1 MEHPAFNIK
10 NPNRTRSLLVNF
22 SRFNPVRFHDISGEG
37 YELLANQIIRLDKLN
52 PHMSARILA
61 PLSNWKRYDG
71 KRQKL
76 MRAEL
81 ERILL
86 VDKLSKN
93 VYELV
98 SKSMG

>member
-1 MEHPAFNIK
+1 M
-10 NPNRTRSLLVNF
+10 
-22 SRFNPVRFHDISGEG
+22 SGEG
-37 YELLANQIIRLDKLN
+37 YELLTNQIIRLDKLN

-61 PLSNWKRYDG
+61 PLTNWKRYDG

-98 SKSMG
+98 SKSIA